1 MSPLLVSGGLCFLLA
16 PPPEIR
22 TLPGAALGPGGSLP
36 PRLATRE
43 RPSGRARKLRCR
55 RCEFSAADHLRESAC
70 RSAPHPDGPGGCAKS
85 LVSHL
90 APLWHLKGT
99 LLAAEDTG
107 KLQALASWPPSF
119 FPFFFFPPYLS
130 RPLCFY
136 QPWRSSRID
145 TLGAVGSRNA
155 GVGGGGAGG
164 GPSVGR
170 GGHVQGL

>member
-1 MSPLLVSGGLCFLLA
+1 MSPLLVSGGLCFLPA

-43 RPSGRARKLRCR
+43 RPSRRARELRCR
-55 RCEFSAADHLRESAC
+55 RREFSAADHLRESAC

-164 GPSVGR
+164 GPLVGR